1 MPGLMAEY
9 IKRKNN
15 YKKKKRSKNLK
26 YKPSDDGGV
35 RKTKNN
41 RVNKFEKSIPASYKK
56 PEKKVN
62 MNPDNRGYKLKTGE
76 KPDYKKPTQF
86 SKLPEKKTIKAV
98 NKKTEDKVEVKKK
111 PKKLDVKKKPQKLDV
126 KKKVVKKKPK
136 KLTQTKQVKQSDLD
150 NFVYDMDDHKNLI
163 KKETFTYDSDKHES
177 LKSKPRKF
185 AEKVLNEVKSYKPG
199 KYYKMLKEKRKK
211 KKNNYGSHY
220 MRKMK

>member
-1 MPGLMAEY
+1 MAGLMAEY

-15 YKKKKRSKNLK
+15 YKKKK
-26 YKPSDDGGV
+26 
-35 RKTKNN
+35 KNN

-62 MNPDNRGYKLKTGE
+62 MNPDDRGYKLKTGE
-76 KPDYKKPTQF
+76 KPDYKTPTEF
-86 SKLPEKKTIKAV
+86 PKLPKKKEVLKKAV
-98 NKKTEDKVEVKKK
+98 KKKTEEKVEKAT
-111 PKKLDVKKKPQKLDV
+111 PKKLDVKKKDD
-126 KKKVVKKKPK
+126 KKKPK

-150 NFVYDMDDHKNLI
+150 NFVYDMDDHTAMQKNEL
-163 KKETFTYDSDKHES
+163 FTYDSDTHQD

-185 AEKVLNEVKSYKPG
+185 AEKVLNEAKSWKPG